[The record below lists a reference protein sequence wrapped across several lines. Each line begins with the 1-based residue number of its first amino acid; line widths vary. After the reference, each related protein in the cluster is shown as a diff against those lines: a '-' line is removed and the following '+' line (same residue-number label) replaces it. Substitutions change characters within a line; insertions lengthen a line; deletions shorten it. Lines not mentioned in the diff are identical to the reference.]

1 VLYDTIHTKDY
12 SLNAALRNTLRA
24 FLPIFADRPEDV
36 VTLVKL
42 FDDANTPIGK
52 FNRSHKIQILRLVY
66 VKGLLDKTERE
77 QLFDGVN
84 DNSNSSANE
93 KKRLDILELSDSR
106 AREAVWETFVN
117 PPSNLSSKVL
127 EIMMEGFNNRHNV
140 NKNEGYVKKFFDSL
154 LTVYEKSTYDYFS
167 TFYKALFPKQSEN
180 YQEIFDNIEQLL
192 QTVPKKYTPLL
203 KSLSESQEEMETIR
217 TNKTLCTMNRL
228 EASTNFSW
236 IKTSRVLGMS
246 QTSETLRESLVSEH
260 PVEQIT
266 LPVQQTEFKPFHLQE
281 TLKTSYTVNSPRQ
294 EATKRSINPALF
306 QSQDQ
311 SESSHDLTQDLA
323 TSSILQKENDKE
335 EVKNETEREEGMETM
350 RTSQSE
356 DTFKGHSLRLGLE
369 ERSERSE
376 ILEEISIL
384 SGERDE
390 DDEEEATRNILR
402 KHWKKQASFSRGE
415 SIFKE
420 WIPNTKSRFTEM
432 FKADLTNF
440 SIEKYVPST
449 SEVIVLI

>member
-1 VLYDTIHTKDY
+1 MHTRDY
-12 SLNAALRNTLRA
+12 SSNAPLSNTVRA
-24 FLPIFADRPEDV
+24 FLPLFADRPEDV
-36 VTLVKL
+36 LTVVKL
-42 FDDANTPIGK
+42 FKDANSPIGK

-66 VKGLLDKTERE
+66 VKGLLDKTQRE
-77 QLFDGVN
+77 QLFEGVN

-93 KKRLDILELSDSR
+93 KKRLDILEMSDPR
-106 AREAVWETFVN
+106 AREAVWESFVN

-154 LTVYEKSTYDYFS
+154 LSVYEKSTYDYFS
-167 TFYKALFPKQSEN
+167 TFYKALFPKWSEN

-203 KSLSESQEEMETIR
+203 KSLSESQEEMEIIR

-236 IKTSRVLGMS
+236 IKSSRVLGMS

-260 PVEQIT
+260 HVVEELT
-266 LPVQQTEFKPFHLQE
+266 LPVQQQTEFKPFHLQE
-281 TLKTSYTVNSPRQ
+281 TLKTSYTVHSPRQ

-306 QSQDQ
+306 RSQDQ
-311 SESSHDLTQDLA
+311 SESSHDLTSSHHDLA
-323 TSSILQKENDKE
+323 TSSILHKENDKE
-335 EVKNETEREEGMETM
+335 EGKVNGTDREEGTETM

-420 WIPNTKSRFTEM
+420 WIPNTKSRYTEM

-449 SEVIVLI
+449 SEVVF